1 VYYILPPVIALYFT
15 LLAILV
21 MDYGLSNDG
30 LAIVLTIIG
39 VGLAVLFQLRNELKN
54 QTSELRNQTN
64 KFVETEGEMNKM
76 NNFLMQTTLSQTDIK
91 A

>member
-1 VYYILPPVIALYFT
+1 VYYILPPIIALYFT

-21 MDYGLSNDG
+21 MDYELSNDG
-30 LAIVLTIIG
+30 LAVVLAIIG
-39 VGLAVLFQLRNELKN
+39 VGLAVFYQLRNELKN